1 MAENRAADK
10 LAKGARENETK
21 QGTTRVAE
29 NPASL
34 ADHGIDKHLEGAP
47 ARRRHGQSS
56 PRRFMSGKTRFWTLP
71 GQAAYSFR
79 IALNKLSWHT
89 VVSNRVSKPVKGGRI
104 GSER

>member
-1 MAENRAADK
+1 MGSAPSATLARLMAENRAADK

-56 PRRFMSGKTRFWTLP
+56 PRRFMSGKTRF
-71 GQAAYSFR
+71 
-79 IALNKLSWHT
+79 
-89 VVSNRVSKPVKGGRI
+89 
-104 GSER
+104 